1 MISALVISA
10 KPWALRS
17 ALTFANNRNHEL
29 ATLEHLLLALVEEA
43 DAARV
48 LNACDVNIKKL
59 EKVIVEYLDNELDR
73 ICREYMF
80 TVRGQIGV
88 RGFPLQVTFL
98 LVA

>member
-1 MISALVISA
+1 MPSFSSSLEASIH
-10 KPWALRS
+10 K

-59 EKVIVEYLDNELDR
+59 EKVIVQETKLYCFIN
-73 ICREYMF
+73 
-80 TVRGQIGV
+80 TV
-88 RGFPLQVTFL
+88 
-98 LVA
+98 